1 MVSSVTPRHDAVS
14 STGSSAASSDESSSA
29 AALVSSSDESSV
41 AVSAPAVVSASSS
54 SVLTHALAISANEKS
69 ATSNLS
75 NAEWRS
81 FVMGPPPWVL
91 LAVA

>member
-1 MVSSVTPRHDAVS
+1 M
-14 STGSSAASSDESSSA
+14 SSAVESSSA
-29 AALVSSSDESSV
+29 AVSSAVESSV
-41 AVSAPAVVSASSS
+41 AVPAPSVVSASSS

-81 FVMGPPPWVL
+81 FVMVPPPWVS
-91 LAVA
+91 LADA